1 MRKKVVFVAAV
12 LCVLAG
18 ANAALG
24 QAVVSG
30 SLTGTVVDSDGG
42 VLPGVTVTVTSPAL
56 VAGRQIAV
64 TDERGGFRFPSLP
77 VGVYILEAELSG
89 FKTVRQESI
98 RVGLGQELSLRLVMS
113 LAALAEEITVTAES
127 PLVSVVSNTVST
139 NLDQDYLLRQPLSRS
154 FNALMSYAPGV
165 NNLQAFG
172 GTEGRQ
178 NAYTLDGVNVSN
190 PASGTYWLLPSIDWL
205 QEVQVGGL
213 GANAEF
219 GGYTGGVFN
228 AVTKSGGNSRAGD
241 ITAYYT
247 AKSLVSDNT
256 GTGKKPEFSYRDLS
270 ASLGGAIQ
278 RDKVWYFVS
287 ANAVEDKRTP
297 LGAQDS
303 EDRSVRRFLGKVTW
317 QADEANRVLL
327 LADYDGVDTERRGIS
342 ATTLPSASRRQ
353 DSPNYTYNA
362 SWESLVNANNFFTVK
377 LTGFDGKDDRLP
389 YHGDKPGRYD
399 VNSGLSWDNVTF
411 TQLTHYQ
418 RQTLDASWSL
428 FADSLFGGG
437 DSHAF
442 KFGLAYERA
451 RSKETFRRNGGFS
464 YYDDSYYCNSLQDY
478 FNNPACA
485 VYSADFG
492 DEIFLDGKHTG
503 LALYAQDSLK
513 LNRFTVNLGV
523 RYGAFTGGFENGRDD
538 AYDVT
543 FVDPRLGVVWD
554 VRGDARTAVKAHFG
568 RYHEGMFTYLYDREE
583 SGAVFTPF
591 YYCDYNFSTGK
602 FDKCSSP
609 RPNVAAM
616 DGGIN
621 HPYVDQWVASVEQQL
636 GKDMALGL
644 DYVRR
649 QFRDIVA
656 MVNTVDDYDELVAP
670 GNPLTG
676 GNLPFYDLLSRPAF
690 LLTNPAAAFRDYD
703 SWVLRFDKR
712 YSGGWFA
719 RASLVWADL
728 QGNAF
733 SSSGY
738 VSEFRDRNGLTNAE
752 GKLPGFSEW
761 EFKLSASV
769 DLPLNLQ
776 ASVYYTYL
784 SGEHWTPYV
793 RVRGLYRND
802 PQNVYL
808 VTRGS
813 QQLPDRRLVDLRLAW
828 NADLSDQL
836 RLGIFLDAFNL
847 FNEDTVLEVN
857 QRWGEY
863 RYNFRNHPAG
873 STWRPSSSYGQP
885 LAIERPRELRLGVR
899 FSF

>member
-1 MRKKVVFVAAV
+1 MRRNGVLVVSV
-12 LCVLAG
+12 LLALAG
-18 ANAALG
+18 ANVVVA
-24 QAVVSG
+24 QSTVSG
-30 SLTGTVVDSDGG
+30 SLSGAIVDSEGG
-42 VLPGVTVTVTSPAL
+42 VLPGVTVTLTSSAL
-56 VAGRQIAV
+56 VAGRKV
-64 TDERGGFRFPSLP
+64 VVSDERGGFRFPSLP
-77 VGVYILEAELSG
+77 VGMYVLEAELSG
-89 FKTVRQESI
+89 FKTLRQENI
-98 RVGLGQELSLRLVMS
+98 RIGLGQELSLRVVME
-113 LAALAEEITVTAES
+113 LAGLTEEITVTADS

-165 NNLQAFG
+165 NSLQAFG

-190 PASGTYWLLPSIDWL
+190 PASGTYWILPSVDWL

-228 AVTKSGGNSRAGD
+228 AVTKSGGNQLAGD

-247 AKSLVSDNT
+247 GKSLVSDNT
-256 GTGKKPEFSYRDLS
+256 SAGGKPEFSYRDVS
-270 ASLGGAIQ
+270 ASLGGALE

-297 LGAQDS
+297 LGALDS
-303 EDRSVRRFLGKVTW
+303 EDRSIRRLLGKVTW
-317 QADEANRVLL
+317 QVDEANRVLL
-327 LADYDGVDTERRGIS
+327 LADYDGQDTERRGIS

-362 SWESLVNANNFFTVK
+362 TWESLISANNFFTVK
-377 LTGFDGKDDRLP
+377 ITGFDGKDDRLP
-389 YHGDKPGRYD
+389 YNGDRPGRYD
-399 VNSGLSWDNVTF
+399 VESGLSWDNASF
-411 TQLTHYQ
+411 TQLEHYR

-428 FADSLFGGG
+428 FADGLFGGS
-437 DSHAF
+437 DSHTF
-442 KFGLAYERA
+442 KFGLGWEGA
-451 RSKETFRRNGGFS
+451 RSQETFRRNGGFS
-464 YYDDSYYCNSLQDY
+464 YYDDSYSCNSLEDY
-478 FNNPACA
+478 FSNPSCA

-492 DEIFLDGKHTG
+492 NEIFLDGKHTG

-513 LNRFTVNLGV
+513 LNRVTVNLGV
-523 RYGAFTGGFENGRDD
+523 RYGAFTGGFADGRSDV
-538 AYDVT
+538 YDVT
-543 FVDPRLGVVWD
+543 FVDPRVGMVWD
-554 VRGDARTAVKAHFG
+554 LRGDARTAVKAHFG

-583 SGAVFTPF
+583 SGNVFTPSYF
-591 YYCDYNFSTGK
+591 CDYNFDTGQ
-602 FDKCSSP
+602 FDTCSSP
-609 RPNVAAM
+609 QGSAAAM
-616 DGGIN
+616 DAGID

-636 GKDMALGL
+636 GKNMALGI

-676 GNLPFYDLLSRPAF
+676 GDLPFYDLLSRPAY
-690 LLTNPAAAFRDYD
+690 LLTNPGAAFRDYD

-712 YSGGWFA
+712 YANGWFA

-728 QGNAF
+728 EGNAV

-738 VSEFRDRNGLTNAE
+738 AGEFRDRNGLTNAE

-784 SGEHWTPYV
+784 SGEYWTPFV

-802 PQNVYL
+802 PQNVFL
-808 VTRGS
+808 VRRGS
-813 QQLPDRRLVDLRLAW
+813 EQFASRNLVDLRLAW

-836 RLGIFLDAFNL
+836 RLGIFVDAFNL
-847 FNEDTVLEVN
+847 FNSDTVLDVT

-863 RYNFRNHPAG
+863 RYNYRNHPAG
-873 STWRPSSSYGQP
+873 STWRPSSAYGQAV
-885 LAIERPRELRLGVR
+885 AIERPRELRLGVR